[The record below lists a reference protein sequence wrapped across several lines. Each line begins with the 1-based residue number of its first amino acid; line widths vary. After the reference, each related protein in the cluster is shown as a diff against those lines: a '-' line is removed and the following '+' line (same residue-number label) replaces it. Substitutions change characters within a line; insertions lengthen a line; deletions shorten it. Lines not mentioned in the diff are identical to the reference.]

1 MNRIKELRKAK
12 KLTQEEMANELK
24 LNYRTLQKWENE
36 EVQIKPKNI
45 DLLSNYFGVHP
56 SYLMGYIDATGQL
69 KENEVAIDK
78 HLLEKYKKAHDV
90 LVDLRIILNEENW
103 R

>member
-1 MNRIKELRKAK
+1 MKELRKAK
-12 KLTQEEMANELK
+12 KLTQENLANEIGVTK
-24 LNYRTLQKWENE
+24 LTISRWENG
-36 EVQIKPKNI
+36 EVKIKPEKA

-56 SYLMGYIDATGQL
+56 SYLMGYIDVPGQL

-90 LVDLRIILNEENW
+90 LVGLRLILNE